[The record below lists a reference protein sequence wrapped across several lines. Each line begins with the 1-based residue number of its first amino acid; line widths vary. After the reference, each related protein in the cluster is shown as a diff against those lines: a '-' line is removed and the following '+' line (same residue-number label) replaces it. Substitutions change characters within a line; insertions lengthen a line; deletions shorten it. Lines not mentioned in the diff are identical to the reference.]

1 MEGNPMDAVNWLAV
15 LAATVSMFVLGA
27 LWYGPLFG
35 KAWMRASG
43 ITEEQAR
50 QANMAKVF
58 GLSFV
63 LTLLAAFALAMFIGP
78 EATAGFGVFAG
89 FMTGAFFIATAMG
102 VVYLFEQRPFALWA
116 IDSGYHIVGF
126 TIMGAILGAW

>member
-1 MEGNPMDAVNWLAV
+1 MEGNPMDAINWLAV
-15 LAATVSMFVLGA
+15 LVATVSMFALGA

-43 ITEEQAR
+43 ITEERAR
-50 QANMAKVF
+50 EANMAKTF

-63 LTLLAAFALAMFIGP
+63 LTFLAAFALAMFIGA
-78 EATAGFGVFAG
+78 EATFGFAVFAG
-89 FMTGAFFIATAMG
+89 FMTGAFFIAPAIG
-102 VVYLFEQRPFALWA
+102 VVYLFEQRPVAHWA
-116 IDSGYHIVGF
+116 VNAGYHTVGF